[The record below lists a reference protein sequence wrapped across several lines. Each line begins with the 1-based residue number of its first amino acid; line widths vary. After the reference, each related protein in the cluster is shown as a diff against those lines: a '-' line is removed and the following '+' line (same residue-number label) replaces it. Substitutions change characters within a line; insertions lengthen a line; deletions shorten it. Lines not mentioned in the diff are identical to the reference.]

1 MGAFNK
7 TCVCLVGETSPGA
20 SLSFAKK
27 SFWSELIGMLKS
39 SVIAESS
46 VIRFLIINNYII
58 FVVLQGKV
66 KNFI

>member
-1 MGAFNK
+1 M
-7 TCVCLVGETSPGA
+7 GETSPGA

-39 SVIAESS
+39 SVKPENS
-46 VIRFLIINNYII
+46 VLRFLIINNYII
-58 FVVLQGKV
+58 IKTGKV